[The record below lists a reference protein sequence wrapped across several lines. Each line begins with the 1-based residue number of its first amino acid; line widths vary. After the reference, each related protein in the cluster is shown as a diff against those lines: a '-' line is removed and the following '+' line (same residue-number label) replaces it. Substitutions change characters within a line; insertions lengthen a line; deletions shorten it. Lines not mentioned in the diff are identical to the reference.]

1 MNFLNIDKL
10 QIKDK
15 NKTLVDISFK
25 ITSSTALIGQ
35 SGSGKSLTIKS
46 LLGML
51 PKNLNENKKIDSSF
65 EMTKNNIG
73 FVPQNPFTS
82 LSPLTKIDKQFFL
95 AKEKISKE
103 KKIELL
109 NLVGLDEVILDRF
122 PMELSGGQLQRI
134 VIAIAI
140 SSDPK
145 VLLLDEPTTALDTNT
160 KENILKLLEELKQRL
175 NLLILFVTHDIKS
188 IENIT
193 DDIVIIKNGTVME
206 SGRTKEVL
214 KNPKDT
220 YTKELI
226 DSGFTHRKY
235 RC

>member
-1 MNFLNIDKL
+1 MNFLNIESL
-10 QIKDK
+10 LIKDADK
-15 NKTLVDISFK
+15 ELVNINFN
-25 ITSSTALIGQ
+25 ITTSTALIGQ

-51 PKNLNENKKIDSSF
+51 PKNLKKDIKLDSNFTLSK
-65 EMTKNNIG
+65 ENIG

-82 LSPLTKIDKQFFL
+82 LSPLTKIGKQFL
-95 AKEKISKE
+95 LKDRLVSKEEKIK
-103 KKIELL
+103 LL
-109 NLVGLDEVILDRF
+109 KLVGLGDTILDRF

-140 SSDPK
+140 SSKPK
-145 VLLLDEPTTALDTNT
+145 ILLLDEPTTALDTDT
-160 KENILKLLEELKQRL
+160 KTNILNLLEDLKEKL

-193 DDIVIIKNGTVME
+193 NDIVIIKDGLIVENGK
-206 SGRTKEVL
+206 TKEIL
-214 KNPKDT
+214 ENPKNS
-220 YTKELI
+220 YTKDLI
-226 DSGFTHRKY
+226 NSGFSHREY